1 MMIIL
6 IEYSQYTD
14 SIDDTETVIVLEVI
28 DYFALK

>member
-14 SIDDTETVIVLEVI
+14 SVDDTETVIVLEVI

>member
-14 SIDDTETVIVLEVI
+14 SVDDTEMVIVLEVI

>member
-6 IEYSQYTD
+6 IEYSQSTD
-14 SIDDTETVIVLEVI
+14 SVDDTETEIVLEVI